1 MLKLQYFGHL
11 RWRANSLEKTLMLV
25 KIESKRRKGQL
36 RMRWLDSIT
45 DSMDVNLSR
54 EIVGEREAWA
64 ATVRGVANS
73 LAWLSD
79 KTATI
84 FLSNLFGSWKTSI
97 SGQVKLANLYEKILI
112 NTVSFKSTSSK
123 TMPVWIKHSHQKYI
137 SYDYNADCI
146 V

>member
-1 MLKLQYFGHL
+1 
-11 RWRANSLEKTLMLV
+11 MLV

-45 DSMDVNLSR
+45 DSMDMNLSR

-64 ATVRGVANS
+64 ATVHGVANS
-73 LAWLSD
+73 LARLSN

-84 FLSNLFGSWKTSI
+84 FLSNLKTLGLFGSWKTSI
-97 SGQVKLANLYEKILI
+97 SGQVKLANLFEKIPI
-112 NTVSFKSTSSK
+112 NTVSFKSTSRK

-137 SYDYNADCI
+137 SYDYNADCLVMDFSI
-146 V
+146 NH

>member
-1 MLKLQYFGHL
+1 MEELLLKLKLQYFGHL
-11 RWRANSLEKTLMLV
+11 MQRAYSLEKTLMLV

-73 LAWLSD
+73 LA
-79 KTATI
+79 
-84 FLSNLFGSWKTSI
+84 
-97 SGQVKLANLYEKILI
+97 
-112 NTVSFKSTSSK
+112 
-123 TMPVWIKHSHQKYI
+123 
-137 SYDYNADCI
+137 
-146 V
+146 